1 MTRSFL
7 RKIYSRREINIIL
20 GGESKEIYTLLP
32 CVVSVDG
39 MEKKGGGGV
48 WNRILWVWNW
58 DWKNI
63 VFESGDWRFFLHFF
77 FFCWWNFI
85 FGFRYSFCKRLMEH
99 GRWNILFRNR
109 IFACYCKRRLNGIFR
124 EKYERFSSAVRMTSS
139 DEIAWFPIGHS
150 IVRN

>member
-20 GGESKEIYTLLP
+20 GKQGDIHLVALRSVCRWNGKKRGRRGLESDFMGVELGLEEYRFRIGRLALLP
-32 CVVSVDG
+32 P
-39 MEKKGGGGV
+39 
-48 WNRILWVWNW
+48 
-58 DWKNI
+58 
-63 VFESGDWRFFLHFF
+63 FF

>member
-77 FFCWWNFI
+77 FLLVEFYFRFQI
-85 FGFRYSFCKRLMEH
+85 FVL
-99 GRWNILFRNR
+99 
-109 IFACYCKRRLNGIFR
+109 
-124 EKYERFSSAVRMTSS
+124 
-139 DEIAWFPIGHS
+139 
-150 IVRN
+150 